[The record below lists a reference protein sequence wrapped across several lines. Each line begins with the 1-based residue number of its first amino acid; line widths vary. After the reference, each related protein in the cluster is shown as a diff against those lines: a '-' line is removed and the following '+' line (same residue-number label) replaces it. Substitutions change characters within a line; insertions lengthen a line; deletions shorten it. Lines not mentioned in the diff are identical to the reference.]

1 MNTSVYMY
9 IQKKSILKIGGHGF
23 VVTAGSP
30 GSRSR
35 SGRGLYSRDTCSIVT
50 HRCFRQDQKTTN
62 PNEIGDGKMKI
73 SRSLSA
79 LGVK

>member
-9 IQKKSILKIGGHGF
+9 IQKIKHF
-23 VVTAGSP
+23 EDRWTWVVVTAGSP